1 MPQAALAALT
11 HADPKHAHLRIA
23 GLGVRG
29 DATLAD
35 FLPRKKFT
43 SDRPTVAAVE
53 MWPSAEVGWPVVPSA
68 HADVVPPE
76 YRGVIPDELLV
87 PAQDVTLLKWLG
99 VGCSGMVFKAL
110 VRGKIVAVKV
120 RWRTRTC
127 PQRQV

>member
-1 MPQAALAALT
+1 VDPE
-11 HADPKHAHLRIA
+11 HAQRTHLRIA

-35 FLPRKKFT
+35 FLPRSMHP

-53 MWPSAEVGWPVVPSA
+53 VWPSPDVGWPVVPTA

-99 VGCSGMVFKAL
+99 RGSFGEVYKAL
-110 VRGKIVAVKV
+110 FRGCVCAVKV
-120 RWRTRTC
+120 C
-127 PQRQV
+127 HSACA